1 MGRRI
6 RRLLTAAGSLL
17 RFNTLILTSGKFMPA
32 ASCSIGRDR
41 KTSCFGKRGE
51 RNARPVQEL
60 FCLVLLPVPEQKL
73 RRLAR
78 DFVPGQGLKAQECF
92 AYPQRACPHPYG
104 SFVANGYDIFPIFR
118 TVGLAEK
125 NRRPRSGF
133 YSEVPCIF
141 EASQSFA
148 PAGAK

>member
-60 FCLVLLPVPEQKL
+60 FCLVLLPMPEQKL

-78 DFVPGQGLKAQECF
+78 DFVPGQGLKAQEYYLYF
-92 AYPQRACPHPYG
+92 KLSIPARSMPASVRRLRRQRPRHI
-104 SFVANGYDIFPIFR
+104 SSFR
-118 TVGLAEK
+118 TAALGQKVRQEISRWLPGTALPS
-125 NRRPRSGF
+125 RRRTRS
-133 YSEVPCIF
+133 
-141 EASQSFA
+141 
-148 PAGAK
+148 